1 MLMYFVALAVDYDG
15 TLAEDGKVNAKT
27 IDMLRH
33 VKASGRKLVLV
44 TGRELPEL
52 QALFP
57 ELDVFDLLVVE
68 NGALLYDPAKK
79 EAIPLADP
87 PPAEFIARLRDQGIA
102 PLSVGRSVVA
112 TWEPNQTP
120 VLNVI
125 RDLGL
130 DLQIIFNKGAVMV
143 LPAGVNKASGLAQA
157 LARLGLSA
165 HNVAGIGDAEN
176 DLSFLK
182 ICGCSVAVENAVPS
196 VREIADIHVAPR
208 GAGVIELCRSL
219 LDTDL
224 QLLGRAVPKAR
235 PLLGEFL
242 TGGSVYLSPFETVM
256 VMGSSGG
263 GKSTTVTAVLEQIRD
278 LSFQFCVIDPEG
290 DYGDF
295 DGAAVVGDPQNPPSV
310 DAIMSLLQKPDVS
323 VIVNLLAVDPADR
336 PAFMTTFLPEL
347 TKLRAATGRPHW
359 IVIDE
364 AHHCFPSGMGTVP
377 LTLPKE
383 LPAAIAVTVH
393 PDSVAHDF
401 LRSISVAI
409 GVGDGSLEA
418 ISKFCETTARQSPVE
433 TEAKLEKG
441 HVHLLGRDGL
451 LHVVKVNRP
460 KSRQKRHARK
470 YAEGEL
476 SQDRSFYFRGP
487 NNALNLRAQNLKIF
501 VQMAAGLDDETWLH
515 HLRRGDYSKWF
526 RNAINDDVLADE
538 TGEIEATGGDAATTR
553 DRIKQLVDR
562 MYTAP
567 ARA

>member
-1 MLMYFVALAVDYDG
+1 MYFVGLAADYDG
-15 TLAEDGKVNAKT
+15 TLAEDGRVDAET
-27 IDMLRH
+27 VDMLRH

-68 NGALLYDPAKK
+68 NGAVIYDPAKQ
-79 EAIPLADP
+79 EESLLADP
-87 PPAEFIARLRDQGIA
+87 PPDEFIARLRDQGIA
-102 PLSVGRSVVA
+102 PLSVGRTVVA
-112 TWEPNQTP
+112 TWEPNQTQ
-120 VLNVI
+120 VLNII

-143 LPAGVNKASGLAQA
+143 LPAGVNKASGLAEA
-157 LARLGLSA
+157 LTRLGLSA
-165 HNVAGIGDAEN
+165 HNVVGIGDAEN

-182 ICGCSVAVENAVPS
+182 MCGCAAAVENAVPS
-196 VREIADIHVAPR
+196 VKEAADIHVAPR
-208 GAGVIELCRSL
+208 GAGVIALCRSL

-224 QLLGRAVPKAR
+224 QLIGRTVPKVR
-235 PLLGEFL
+235 PLLGDFL
-242 TGGSVYLSPFETVM
+242 NGGPVYLSPFETVM

-290 DYGDF
+290 DYGEF
-295 DGAAVVGDPQNPPSV
+295 DGAAVVGDPQHPPSV
-310 DAIMSLLQKPDVS
+310 DAIMSLLQKPEVS

-336 PAFMTTFLPEL
+336 PAFITTFLPEL

-377 LTLPKE
+377 FTLPKE

-393 PDSVAHDF
+393 PESVARDF

-409 GVGDGSLEA
+409 GVGGGSLDA
-418 ISKFCETTARQSPVE
+418 ISKFCETTARQSPVK

-441 HVHLLGRDGL
+441 QVHLLGPDGI

-460 KSRQKRHARK
+460 KGKQKRHARK

-476 SQDRSFYFRGP
+476 SVDRSFFFRGP
-487 NNALNLRAQNLKIF
+487 NDALNLRAQNLRMF
-501 VQMAAGLDDETWLH
+501 VQMAAGVDDATWLH
-515 HLRRGDYSKWF
+515 HLHRGDYSKWF
-526 RNAINDDVLADE
+526 RDAINDDELAEE
-538 TGEIEATGGDAATTR
+538 TREIETSGGDAASTR